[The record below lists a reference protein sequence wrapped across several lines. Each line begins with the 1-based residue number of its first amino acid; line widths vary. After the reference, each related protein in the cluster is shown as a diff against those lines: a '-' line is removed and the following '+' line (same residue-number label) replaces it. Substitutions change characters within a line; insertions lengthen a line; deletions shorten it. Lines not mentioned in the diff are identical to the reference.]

1 MSTHRSFRSAMTWLH
16 TWSGLLLGWVLYAI
30 FITGTTA
37 YFRPEI
43 TAWMQPE
50 TAVVA
55 APADAARAALKR
67 LQQIAPESKRWL
79 VSLPDDR
86 SRELKI
92 YWEDPQSGKRF
103 KNEDISQPGEKNSVP
118 RATLGGEFFYR
129 FHFQLMLPH
138 PWGRFLACTAALFM
152 FVALISGIVTHR
164 RFFKDLFLL
173 RLGRDGRR
181 PWLDFHNVTAVLAL
195 PFYLMISYSAL
206 VIFTPMLMPLAAKFL
221 VPPKPVPPAATAG
234 ANPTAAKPAIAPDTA
249 SWIAPDKFEAM
260 LAHVEKT
267 WGTERSVKRIEVTSR
282 GTPQASAT
290 FTRDAAPSTSY
301 VFTDREVLKFSGLT
315 GLPLAH
321 PAPPAKS
328 LGTRIRGVFYGLHLA
343 HFAGPA
349 LRTLFFLMG
358 TMGAAMVGTGL
369 VLWTLKRKDRL
380 TESGRGGRFGYG
392 LVSRLNLVTIT
403 GLPIACA
410 GFLWANRLIPAAQAG
425 RADLETTCFLAVW
438 GAAALH
444 ACIRP
449 AKFAW
454 KEQFI
459 AAAVAFGA
467 LPLVDLLTAG
477 RQLDTWPRADG
488 VYLGFT
494 ITLLLLGALFGYGAR
509 KLHIRQAR
517 TETKGESP

>member
-16 TWSGLLLGWVLYAI
+16 TWSGLTLGWVLYAI

-50 TAVVA
+50 TAAVA
-55 APADAARAALKR
+55 APADAARFALQR
-67 LQQIAPESKRWL
+67 LHEVAPGSKRWM
-79 VSLPDDR
+79 VSVPDDR

-92 YWEDPQSGKRF
+92 FWEDNQPGKRF
-103 KNEDISQPGEKNSVP
+103 KSENVDPSGGKFTAP
-118 RATLGGEFFYR
+118 RSTLGGEFFYR

-138 PWGRFLACTAALFM
+138 PWGRWLACAAALFM

-181 PWLDFHNVTAVLAL
+181 PWLDFHNVTATLAL

-206 VIFTPMLMPLAAKFL
+206 LIFTPMLLPLAAKFL
-221 VPPKPVPPAATAG
+221 VPPKPAATAS
-234 ANPTAAKPAIAPDTA
+234 ANPASDKPVTAPDA
-249 SWIAPDKFEAM
+249 AAWITPDKFELM

-267 WGTERSVKRIEVTSR
+267 WGAERSVKRIEITQR
-282 GTPQASAT
+282 GTPQATAT
-290 FTRDAAPSTSY
+290 FTRDAAPSVSY
-301 VFTDREVLKFSGLT
+301 VFTDRETLKFSGLT
-315 GLPLAH
+315 GLPLAT
-321 PAPPAKS
+321 PEPPAKS

-392 LVSRLNLVTIT
+392 LVSRLNITAIT

-410 GFLWANRLIPAAQAG
+410 GFLWANRLIPASQAG
-425 RADLETTCFLAVW
+425 RAETEANVFLIVW

-449 AKFAW
+449 AKSAW

-459 AAAVAFGA
+459 AASFAFGA

-477 RQLDTWPRADG
+477 RQLETWPRADG
-488 VYLGFT
+488 IYLGCTAAF
-494 ITLLLLGALFGYGAR
+494 LLLGALFGYGAL
-509 KLHIRQAR
+509 KLSRRSA
-517 TETKGESP
+517 P